1 MRSLFETLFYG
12 DYSVF
17 DRHATAA
24 ILKREEACDPYY
36 DKVQEQFG
44 LEFLGKMNDAAND
57 ATEAE
62 LLSAY
67 AAGIRFGGRFMLE
80 LLSDSEAD
88 T

>member
-1 MRSLFETLFYG
+1 MRSLFETLYYG

-17 DRHATAA
+17 EQHATAA

-36 DKVQEQFG
+36 SKVQEQFG
-44 LEFLGKMNDAAND
+44 REFLDKMNNAAND

-62 LLSAY
+62 LLSVY

-80 LLSDSEAD
+80 LLGEEAL
-88 T
+88 